1 MKKRSW
7 LVYGA
12 LAAIW
17 IFLVVWQA
25 WEHMQVRRAAR
36 AQLLQRAE
44 DISNTMALI
53 MRSQRLFVSRERAE
67 NSLKELL
74 KQGDMISIRLLNASG
89 EEVAAVGPAIESPR
103 GELPPD
109 GLWNDTA
116 QTVTFMN
123 LVNLGTNVIMSTNE
137 FATNIM
143 GRMGGPP
150 GEPDRRPR
158 EGDAPPGGADRRPP
172 PDVSTPPPQPAST
185 NLNAGPP
192 QTNSIRRGFSRFR
205 SRFTDEEWNNM
216 IQNKSAHDFV
226 MVMSAQTLNNFLRY
240 DLWLRFFIVFL
251 GSIAVAGSGLSW
263 RNLGKNSELQIRLV
277 RASELNSHLKQMN
290 LAAAGLAHETRNPL
304 NIIRGLAQMIFKL
317 EDASPEV
324 RLKSREIIEETDRVA
339 SQLNEFI
346 NYARP
351 REVRRAGVRLD
362 SVVGE
367 VIRALNY
374 DIEEKK
380 VQITN
385 EAGQIVIEAD
395 EQLLRQ
401 ALFNLVLNAI
411 QAVPAGGRILVKSG
425 RDAAA
430 INYLEVSDNGPGV
443 APEHRTEI
451 FKPYFTTHEEGTG
464 LGLAV
469 VQQIVLAHGWEIEC
483 LPNQPA
489 GACFRISH
497 LKLAAR
503 A

>member
-1 MKKRSW
+1 MMKKRSW

-17 IFLVVWQA
+17 IFLVAWQA
-25 WEHMQVRRAAR
+25 WEHVLVRRAAR

-53 MRSQRLFVSRERAE
+53 MRSQRLFVSRERTE
-67 NSLKELL
+67 NALRELV
-74 KQGDMISIRLLNASG
+74 KQGDMLSIRLLNAAG
-89 EEVAAVGPAIESPR
+89 EEVAAVGPPIETPR
-103 GELPPD
+103 GELPPE
-109 GLWNDTA
+109 GLWDPKTL
-116 QTVTFMN
+116 TVTFMN

-143 GRMGGPP
+143 GRIGGPP
-150 GEPDRRPR
+150 REP
-158 EGDAPPGGADRRPP
+158 GPP
-172 PDVSTPPPQPAST
+172 PEDRDRPAPQMIPPPLPPSTNAGETPPST
-185 NLNAGPP
+185 NS
-192 QTNSIRRGFSRFR
+192 TRRGSSRFR
-205 SRFTDEEWNNM
+205 SRFSDEEWKNM

-226 MVMSAQTLNNFLRY
+226 MVMSAQSLLSSVQHDFL
-240 DLWLRFFIVFL
+240 LRVFIIFL
-251 GSIAVAGSGLSW
+251 GSLAVGGSGLAL

-317 EDASPEV
+317 EAASPEV

-351 REVRRAGVRLD
+351 REVRRASIRVD
-362 SVVGE
+362 AVVGE

-380 VQITN
+380 VAITS
-385 EAGQIVIEAD
+385 EAGQMVIEAD

-411 QAVPAGGRILVKSG
+411 QAVPAGGKILVRTG
-425 RDAAA
+425 RDVAS
-430 INYLEVSDNGPGV
+430 NNFLEVSDNGPGV

-483 LPNQPA
+483 TPNQPM

-497 LKLAAR
+497 LKLAAKS
-503 A
+503 